1 MAEYKAAAPHDGSEH
16 SDTVPTLSG
25 YRAYADTMRGDDAR
39 RGAPGKDRN
48 VEFMLAASPA
58 KGLYHQLYLT
68 EQRLRDHAGGDNYLA
83 RMKSFIADVRDNQ
96 LSRLSE
102 PRDRKSAVWHIKSEY
117 EQWAEERKDMHARQ
131 RAGFERN
138 VESALQRRQENSL
151 AGESAD
157 TASFFAR
164 QEVIERYARQHEALN
179 IRLQQEITSHLD
191 RGVERQLERN
201 RQNISRW
208 EGATFDEI
216 VGRPRDSGHTRDK
229 GPERDR

>member
-1 MAEYKAAAPHDGSEH
+1 MAEDKAAAQDGSERPN
-16 SDTVPTLSG
+16 SEPTLSG
-25 YRAYADTMRGDDAR
+25 YRAYADAMRGGDAGKR
-39 RGAPGKDRN
+39 APGKDRS

-58 KGLYHQLYLT
+58 KGLYHQLYLM

-83 RMKSFIADVRDNQ
+83 RMKSFIAGVRDNQ
-96 LSRLSE
+96 LPRLSE

-131 RAGFERN
+131 RAGFGRN
-138 VESALQRRQENSL
+138 VESALQRRHENSL

-179 IRLQQEITSHLD
+179 MRLQQEITNHLD
-191 RGVERQLERN
+191 RSVERQWEHN
-201 RQNISRW
+201 RQNISRS
-208 EGATFDEI
+208 EGAAFDEI
-216 VGRPRDSGHTRDK
+216 VGRPRDSGRTRDK